1 MHDGDGTRGAA
12 HRFKEERRGAVRG
25 RDATPEKIAPLL
37 RSMRT
42 RPGRRLEDPAG
53 RQGEEEKKIKI
64 LGENWNGGLDLNY
77 EKC

>member
-1 MHDGDGTRGAA
+1 
-12 HRFKEERRGAVRG
+12 
-25 RDATPEKIAPLL
+25 
-37 RSMRT
+37 
-42 RPGRRLEDPAG
+42 LEDHAG